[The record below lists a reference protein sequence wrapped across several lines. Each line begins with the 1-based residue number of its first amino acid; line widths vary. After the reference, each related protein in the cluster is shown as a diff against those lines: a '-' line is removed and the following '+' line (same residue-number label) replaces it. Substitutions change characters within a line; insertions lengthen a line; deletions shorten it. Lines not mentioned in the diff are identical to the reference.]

1 MQKAL
6 SFCFFF
12 FPTETYLEVYDGPN
26 LLAFNWYLTEG
37 FKGIS
42 NGGDSMSKGVLR
54 KSMCPGG
61 TMDSLGLEQKGQ
73 TGHPGGQ
80 TGKVDSV

>member
-6 SFCFFF
+6 SFCFF
-12 FPTETYLEVYDGPN
+12 FPTETYLEVYHGPN
-26 LLAFNWYLTEG
+26 WLAFNWYLTEG

-54 KSMCPGG
+54 KSICV
-61 TMDSLGLEQKGQ
+61 LGELW
-73 TGHPGGQ
+73 T
-80 TGKVDSV
+80 V